1 MKIKILKSLLAVMLL
16 AGCSAKKREL
26 IEVKNIPIEL
36 DNINQDQL
44 LILINNARSES
55 RKCGVDLKEA
65 VEPLVWNETLERLAY
80 NHSKDM
86 TQNNFFSHTG
96 SDGKLPSQR
105 LDAIGY
111 TWTRSAENLATGYSN
126 EKKVVAGWLKSPQ
139 HCLNIMDVSFSQIGI
154 AKDGK
159 YWTSVFTN

>member
-1 MKIKILKSLLAVMLL
+1 MKINFLKSLLALMLL
-16 AGCSAKKREL
+16 VGCTTKKREL
-26 IEVKNIPIEL
+26 VEVRNIPIEL
-36 DNINQDQL
+36 SNINQDKL
-44 LILINNARSES
+44 LMLINEARSKP
-55 RKCGVDLKEA
+55 RKCGVELQEA

-111 TWTRSAENLATGYSN
+111 TWNRSAENLATGYPN

-139 HCLNIMDVSFSQIGI
+139 HCFNIMAVYLSQIGI